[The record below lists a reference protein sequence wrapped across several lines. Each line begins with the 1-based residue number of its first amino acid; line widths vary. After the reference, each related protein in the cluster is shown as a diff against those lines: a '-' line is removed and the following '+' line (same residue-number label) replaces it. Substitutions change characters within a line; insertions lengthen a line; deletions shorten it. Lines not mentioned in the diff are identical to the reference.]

1 MNKKTYFE
9 RQKNRYKE
17 GEFRWCTQTVL
28 QQHKENCR
36 QIMRIAD
43 EAVRLEFLFD
53 LPWDM
58 ERTYKIEKFQYP
70 IDWTYM
76 PTDDSEF
83 IYQMNRHRYF
93 ICLGQAY
100 AMTGNEKYAEAFVRI
115 LRDWIEHVP
124 LNQESKKVTWR
135 EIEAGIRGENWTKSI
150 LYFEN
155 SSLVDDDFMELFTK
169 SLEEH
174 GEYLFNAKRGFQ
186 ISSNWG
192 VLENHGLLFI
202 GLALG
207 KEIYTETALKRLEQ
221 EVQIQIFSD
230 GVH

>member
-76 PTDDSEF
+76 P
-83 IYQMNRHRYF
+83 R
-93 ICLGQAY
+93 
-100 AMTGNEKYAEAFVRI
+100 
-115 LRDWIEHVP
+115 
-124 LNQESKKVTWR
+124 
-135 EIEAGIRGENWTKSI
+135 
-150 LYFEN
+150 
-155 SSLVDDDFMELFTK
+155 
-169 SLEEH
+169 
-174 GEYLFNAKRGFQ
+174 
-186 ISSNWG
+186 
-192 VLENHGLLFI
+192 
-202 GLALG
+202 
-207 KEIYTETALKRLEQ
+207 
-221 EVQIQIFSD
+221 
-230 GVH
+230 

>member
-155 SSLVDDDFMELFTK
+155 SSLVDDDFMELFL
-169 SLEEH
+169 SLIH
-174 GEYLFNAKRGFQ
+174 
-186 ISSNWG
+186 I
-192 VLENHGLLFI
+192 
-202 GLALG
+202 
-207 KEIYTETALKRLEQ
+207 
-221 EVQIQIFSD
+221 
-230 GVH
+230 